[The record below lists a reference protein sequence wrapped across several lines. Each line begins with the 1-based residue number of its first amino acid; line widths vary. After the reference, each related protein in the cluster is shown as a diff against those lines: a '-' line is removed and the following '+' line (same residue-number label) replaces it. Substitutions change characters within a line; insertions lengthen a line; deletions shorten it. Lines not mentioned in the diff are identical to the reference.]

1 MRKQSFKTLG
11 ITVVAAAAL
20 TACDGL
26 GKLVKNADKITYKV
40 VPEVLEVK
48 GDSIAFVIKGTYPE
62 KMFPKK
68 ATVTSTPVLKYNGGE
83 KTFKPVTLIGEQ
95 VEGKGT
101 KITNEKGGSFSYTS
115 NKIAYTPEMKQ
126 ATLDLRT
133 EGQVKSKTKAL
144 PEKKV
149 ADGVIATPLLV
160 VSDDKAL
167 AAKDAF
173 TKEVQRSQ
181 TANVFFLIN
190 ESNVRSSE
198 LSAESMAKFKDFV
211 KDALAKGSV
220 FKGINVSAYAS
231 PDGELSINTN
241 LAEQRAATATK
252 AMITLFKDKN
262 TKLDTGAMESFYT
275 KVTTAEDWEGFKAAM
290 EASSIADK
298 DLILRVL
305 TMYPDGETR
314 EKEIKNLSAT
324 YTEVAERILPQLRRA
339 VLTLA
344 VVEKS
349 RTDEEIAKLAVSN
362 PSVLSV
368 EELLYIASLTEDGN
382 AKLQIYKKAEELY
395 ASDWRTANNVGYAYL
410 LQNQVGD
417 AEAAFM
423 RAGAI
428 DSTNLIVKN
437 NLGIVAR
444 RKGNRAEAMALF
456 SAATSVGPEATYNM
470 GIIELQNGNYPAAVT
485 NFGESNTIN
494 AGLAKLLN
502 GTPDDAITTIDISND
517 KEAALA
523 YYLKAVAG
531 ARKGAVDVVITNL
544 KAAIEK
550 DASYKSMA
558 STDAEFLKLKENT
571 DFKAVIN

>member
-1 MRKQSFKTLG
+1 MRKQSLKTLG
-11 ITVVAAAAL
+11 ITVVTAAAL

-40 VPEVLEVK
+40 APEVLEVK
-48 GDSIAFVIKGTYPE
+48 GDSITFTIKGTYPE

-68 ATVTSTPVLKYNGGE
+68 ATVVSTPVLKYNGGE

-101 KITNEKGGSFSYTS
+101 KITYEKGGSFSYTS
-115 NKIAYTPEMKQ
+115 NKIAYTPEMLE
-126 ATLDLRT
+126 ATLELRT

-144 PEKKV
+144 PDKKV

-160 VSDDKAL
+160 VGDDKVI

-173 TKEVQRSQ
+173 TKDVQRSQ
-181 TANVFFLIN
+181 TANIFYLIN

-198 LSAESMAKFKDFV
+198 LSAESVAKFKEFV
-211 KDALAKGSV
+211 LDAVAKGSQ

-231 PDGELSINTN
+231 PDGELSLNTR
-241 LAEQRAATATK
+241 LAEQRAETAKK
-252 AMITLFKDKN
+252 AMMNLFKDK
-262 TKLDTGAMESFYT
+262 KSKVDVAAVDSFYT
-275 KVTTAEDWEGFKAAM
+275 TVTTAEDWEGFKTAM

-324 YTEVAERILPQLRRA
+324 YTEVADKILPQLRRS
-339 VLTLA
+339 VLTLT

-349 RTDEEIAKLAVSN
+349 RTDEEIAKLVTSN

-368 EELLYIASLTEDGN
+368 EELLYIASLTEDAN

-395 ASDWRTANNVGYAYL
+395 ASDWRTANNVGYACV
-410 LQNQVGD
+410 LQNQLED

-423 RAGAI
+423 RASAL
-428 DSTNLIVKN
+428 DSTNLIIKN
-437 NLGIVAR
+437 NLGVVAR
-444 RKGNRAEAMALF
+444 RKGNRAEAMRLF
-456 SAATSVGPEATYNM
+456 TEATSAGPEATYNM
-470 GIIELQNGNYPAAVT
+470 GIVEIQNGNYPAAVT
-485 NFGESNTIN
+485 NFGDSNTIN

-502 GTPDDAITTIDISND
+502 ASPDDAVSTIDNSND
-517 KEAALA
+517 KETALA

-531 ARKGAVDVVITNL
+531 ARKSNPEMVIVNL

-558 STDAEFLKLKENT
+558 AKDAEFIKLKDNA
-571 DFKAVIN
+571 DFKAVVN